1 MSHPM
6 KNEIP
11 AIPMLIIAIS
21 KNNFLKSL
29 SLTTEIKKVKM
40 KIINIAKIKAVI
52 KATKGLANMK
62 KGNTSIKTAKI

>member
-52 KATKGLANMK
+52 KATKGSANMK
-62 KGNTSIKTAKI
+62 KGNTRIKTAKI